1 MKFVKKITA
10 CLFFSLSITSLAK
23 ANDAGWFLVPKSDS
37 IDFKIICTDGQKTV
51 WGVYPRGGTSDYQV
65 ARNIYIGHTND
76 GRTILS
82 FMRGFI
88 SADKE
93 TTYIPASTVNCEAS
107 EK

>member
-1 MKFVKKITA
+1 MKLSNKLTTYFTFLL
-10 CLFFSLSITSLAK
+10 LFSSLAK
-23 ANDAGWFLVPKSDS
+23 AKDKEWFLVPKSDS
-37 IDFKIICTDGQKTV
+37 GDFKIICTEGEKTI
-51 WGVYPRGGTSDYQV
+51 WGIYERGGTSDYQV
-65 ARNIYIGHTND
+65 ARNIYIGRTDD

-93 TTYIPASTVNCEAS
+93 TTYIPSVNVDCEAS